1 MTSNVEQT
9 VQPKMEFQTGIQH
22 VFYRTKESSIIAR
35 SVICKVGETEF
46 PIIQVGRFKNGWE
59 ASKYLMA
66 LNDEETQWLIDFIPA
81 MVKRAY
87 KHKADTGDVFE
98 SKEFCQNRSISV
110 ALISF
115 KKKKQLEFTQ
125 ITIRNDDEVKRVVS
139 FPVQTVSDMREK
151 LCHLQIIHK
160 MMLDAEFRLT
170 KTEGVFEAFL
180 AYVHHSV
187 MVRATNDPSLIS
199 VMDEDLLSRM
209 KASKDVVANFWI
221 ASKYISVSFEAEFQL
236 LLTHVFSNL
245 GIQQFDETRLTSS
258 RLLDTYGENP
268 VTFLQTELME
278 MFKLVKFIVD
288 NKNTI

>member
-1 MTSNVEQT
+1 MTTSSEPT
-9 VQPKMEFQTGIQH
+9 VQLKMEFKTGIQH

-35 SVICKVGETEF
+35 SVICKTGESEF

-66 LNDEETQWLIDFIPA
+66 LNDEETQWLIDFIPG

-87 KHKADTGDVFE
+87 KHKPDTGDVFE
-98 SKEFCQNRSISV
+98 SKDFGQNRSISV
-110 ALISF
+110 GLISF

-125 ITIRNDDEVKRVVS
+125 ITIREDEEVKRVVS
-139 FPVQTVSDMREK
+139 FPVQTVSEMREK
-151 LCHLQIIHK
+151 LGHLQVIHK

-170 KTEGVFEAFL
+170 KTEGIFFAFL
-180 AYVHHSV
+180 AYVHHSI
-187 MVRATNDPSLIS
+187 MVRAANDPSLIS

-221 ASKYISVSFEAEFQL
+221 ASKYISVSFEADFQM
-236 LLTHVFSNL
+236 LLTHVFSTL
-245 GIQQFDETRLTSS
+245 RIDHFDETRLSAS
-258 RLLDTYGENP
+258 RLLDTYGENAA
-268 VTFLQTELME
+268 TFLNFDSME